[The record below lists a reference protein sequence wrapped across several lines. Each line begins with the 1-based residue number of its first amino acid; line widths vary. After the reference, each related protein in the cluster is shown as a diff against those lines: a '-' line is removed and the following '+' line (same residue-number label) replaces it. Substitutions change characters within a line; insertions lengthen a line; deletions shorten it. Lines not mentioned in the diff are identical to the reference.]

1 MLPRWWS
8 EPVAIGKEK
17 YSIHDLRVTKR
28 LSPGSVVNWMIRP
41 SSSGHSECSE
51 RSIQNV
57 KLCHKG
63 QICIP
68 HAAAAAVNDDINNDD
83 DVNNDDDDDTGPCK
97 T

>member
-1 MLPRWWS
+1 
-8 EPVAIGKEK
+8 
-17 YSIHDLRVTKR
+17 
-28 LSPGSVVNWMIRP
+28 MIRP

-83 DVNNDDDDDTGPCK
+83 DVNNDYDVNNDDNVHNDDNDNEKNSLPRIK
-97 T
+97 LV